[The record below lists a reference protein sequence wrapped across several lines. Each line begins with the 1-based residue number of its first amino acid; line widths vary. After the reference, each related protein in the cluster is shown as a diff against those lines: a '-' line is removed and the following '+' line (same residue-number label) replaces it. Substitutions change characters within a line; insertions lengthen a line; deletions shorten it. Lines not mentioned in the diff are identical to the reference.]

1 MCLIKRSLEWVSQTY
16 TRLQKERKQYVSL
29 NWLIVQPVC
38 HVYDWMFYQK
48 WGVFLWQSGGALHPL
63 SHTVT
68 PRRQCSPQPEN
79 NPRHTERLE
88 VANHWHDLSFSL
100 KWRVIQW
107 NWPAGSS
114 ERHML
119 LLVRVSQL
127 LIRLVCNNQQPIE
140 EKHTDQMNYSI
151 SSWCPQTAVHSFC
164 AACC

>member
-1 MCLIKRSLEWVSQTY
+1 MGQSDVHSFAERAKTIRIIELTNCAAGVSC
-16 TRLQKERKQYVSL
+16 V
-29 NWLIVQPVC
+29 WLDVL
-38 HVYDWMFYQK
+38 QK